1 MEKMNINFVE
11 KSGLLAYKYLRGSH
25 SYHLNVETSDVDYGG
40 VWICP
45 MEMLFGLRS
54 NYVEQVADEKNDV
67 VYYEF
72 GRWIELLL
80 KSNPTALESLYV
92 PKDCI
97 IGDVHP
103 AIQLILD
110 NRDAFLSKECFN
122 SFFGYANSQIVKARG
137 LNKKIVNPVTERK
150 DVLDFCYTFYN
161 QGSQPIKDFLK
172 EHNLDQRYCGL
183 VNIPNMK
190 DTYGVYYDFAA
201 YFKFENIDVDN
212 IAEITPY
219 IYQIYGKKGLDN
231 ILQRI
236 DKKEFYK
243 YGGIADPDNW
253 SKSNTVR
260 LSSIPKGESPICQ
273 MTFNKDA
280 YVCHC
285 RDYHDYKEWEKNRNP
300 IRYESNLNKNY
311 DSKNVCH
318 CMRLIR
324 MAKELAQGRGF
335 NLARDN
341 DRDYLLDIRNHKFE
355 YEEIMTQLENEKK
368 EMEEAIKTT
377 TLPDK
382 VDINFVNDLLI
393 KSRKTIYQF

>member
-1 MEKMNINFVE
+1 MKKMNINFVE

-219 IYQIYGKKGLDN
+219 IYQIYGK
-231 ILQRI
+231 
-236 DKKEFYK
+236 
-243 YGGIADPDNW
+243 
-253 SKSNTVR
+253 NT
-260 LSSIPKGESPICQ
+260 SA
-273 MTFNKDA
+273 N
-280 YVCHC
+280 
-285 RDYHDYKEWEKNRNP
+285 
-300 IRYESNLNKNY
+300 
-311 DSKNVCH
+311 
-318 CMRLIR
+318 
-324 MAKELAQGRGF
+324 
-335 NLARDN
+335 
-341 DRDYLLDIRNHKFE
+341 
-355 YEEIMTQLENEKK
+355 
-368 EMEEAIKTT
+368 
-377 TLPDK
+377 
-382 VDINFVNDLLI
+382 
-393 KSRKTIYQF
+393 

>member
-1 MEKMNINFVE
+1 MQRAK
-11 KSGLLAYKYLRGSH
+11 
-25 SYHLNVETSDVDYGG
+25 
-40 VWICP
+40 
-45 MEMLFGLRS
+45 
-54 NYVEQVADEKNDV
+54 
-67 VYYEF
+67 
-72 GRWIELLL
+72 L
-80 KSNPTALESLYV
+80 K
-92 PKDCI
+92 C
-97 IGDVHP
+97 
-103 AIQLILD
+103 
-110 NRDAFLSKECFN
+110 
-122 SFFGYANSQIVKARG
+122 RG
-137 LNKKIVNPVTERK
+137 LNKRIVNPVTERK

-172 EHNLDQRYCGL
+172 EHQLDQRYCGL

-201 YFKFENIDVDN
+201 YFKFENIDVDK

-219 IYQIYGKKGLDN
+219 IYQIYEKKGLDN

-243 YGGIADPDNW
+243 YGGITDPDNW

-260 LSSIPKGESPICQ
+260 LSSIPKGEVPICQ

-324 MAKELAQGRGF
+324 MAKELAQGKGF
-335 NLARDN
+335 NLVRDT

-355 YEEIMTQLENEKK
+355 YEEIIAQLENEKK

-382 VDINFVNDLLI
+382 VDIKFVNDLLI
-393 KSRKTIYQF
+393 KSRKAIYKF

>member
-122 SFFGYANSQIVKARG
+122 SFFGYAESQIKKCRG
-137 LNKKIVNPVTERK
+137 LNKRIVNPVTERK

-172 EHNLDQRYCGL
+172 EHQLDQRYCGL

-201 YFKFENIDVDN
+201 YFKFENIDVDK

-219 IYQIYGKKGLDN
+219 IYQIYEKKGLDN

-243 YGGIADPDNW
+243 YGGITDPDNW

-260 LSSIPKGESPICQ
+260 LSSIPKGEVPICQ

-324 MAKELAQGRGF
+324 MAKELAQGKGF
-335 NLARDN
+335 NLVRDT

-355 YEEIMTQLENEKK
+355 YEEIIAQLENEKK

-382 VDINFVNDLLI
+382 VDIKFVNDLLI
-393 KSRKTIYQF
+393 KSRKAIYKF